1 MGHAELVDCSLPNW
15 KDVSDELF
23 MKAAVDELLA
33 GYCCFD
39 QEEFKQPHWLCRMK
53 LLRFVEGTG

>member
-1 MGHAELVDCSLPNW
+1 
-15 KDVSDELF
+15 VSDELF